1 MNLKAKPKLRYI
13 FFDLFA
19 THMEKRGD
27 FAGDVSSK
35 GENSNFH
42 SIFHVNN

>member
-19 THMEKRGD
+19 THMEKGGILWEMSPVRVKT
-27 FAGDVSSK
+27 A
-35 GENSNFH
+35 
-42 SIFHVNN
+42 IFTRFSM